1 MGGNFVW
8 GTSRINFRAS
18 FFNIF
23 ISDLFFIMEDIDFA
37 SYADDNAL
45 FIVGKEVGDVIFK
58 LKNASTNQMKA
69 NPDKCLLFVVLTRS

>member
-8 GTSRINFRAS
+8 GTSRINFKAS

-23 ISDLFFIMEDIDFA
+23 ISDLFFIKDDIDFA
-37 SYADDNAL
+37 SYAYDNAP

-58 LKNASTNQMKA
+58 LQNASTNQMKA